1 MNGLIEPARTSV
13 SKIVSIWHLTEGSG
27 MFQKVVVRS
36 VNIGYFHGVL
46 WISLA
51 DSDPRL
57 QLLTVV
63 VERVTKNWRPNL
75 QWVLQ

>member
-1 MNGLIEPARTSV
+1 M
-13 SKIVSIWHLTEGSG
+13 GSG
-27 MFQKVVVRS
+27 GIFQKVVDRP
-36 VNIGYFHGVL
+36 VNTGYFEGVL

-63 VERVTKNWRPNL
+63 VEGVTKHWRPNL
-75 QWVLQ
+75 QWILQ